1 MFPRQVF
8 KGRNMKVL
16 DISAAM
22 QGTLIFSQPVH
33 IKINGSFQGD
43 LVTKGVLEI
52 GKGARVT
59 ARIQGE
65 IVKVSGYVKGD
76 IQALKTLVVTST
88 GRIIGNMRTPNLNV
102 ENGALIKG
110 NCDMPLEREI
120 VEELKRED
128 SSYAGLAEGARSDVL
143 THEDVSEFLQR

>member
-1 MFPRQVF
+1 
-8 KGRNMKVL
+8 MKVL